1 MEIFAMQGIWG
12 KRSISKKNVTRARW
26 LLWPT
31 NFTLSLAFSF
41 PAPRQLS
48 GNFYDPLHFPVFS
61 SAFLLFIHSSNS
73 RCPSSD
79 WSNAWI
85 LGSRNRANRSNS
97 CWGTPSS
104 RFLADAAAC
113 AVFFFCRSSVAA
125 PFCRAAPCCLAACS
139 FIDPD
144 PWPAGGV
151 ADGSAV
157 FPPVGGGR
165 CPTHMPSAELEKAVN
180 ERGISSRTMRTA
192 KSRIGDRLVT
202 EKDGTAWVCYLRN

>member
-12 KRSISKKNVTRARW
+12 KRSISKKNA
-26 LLWPT
+26 T

-48 GNFYDPLHFPVFS
+48 GNFMIPCTFPFFFFCVSPVYPLLEQPLSLFRLVKCLDLGQQEPGE
-61 SAFLLFIHSSNS
+61 ALQLL
-73 RCPSSD
+73 
-79 WSNAWI
+79 
-85 LGSRNRANRSNS
+85 LGHAVP
-97 CWGTPSS
+97 GY
-104 RFLADAAAC
+104 LADAAAC
-113 AVFFFCRSSVAA
+113 AVVFSCRSSVAA

-165 CPTHMPSAELEKAVN
+165 CPTQMPALAP
-180 ERGISSRTMRTA
+180 A
-192 KSRIGDRLVT
+192 PPARLPG
-202 EKDGTAWVCYLRN
+202 KDGSR

>member
-1 MEIFAMQGIWG
+1 MRSDPRTRQGRPQGTPSDAAFLTVGQHLPHQIVAVCPVWGESDRIEFAAGWFSPRRFLRSDRRSARAGLRCSHPATPPYVGIPCKDIPSQKPLLRILPCASSPFHSYKPIYLGNDFGMEIFAMQGIWG

-79 WSNAWI
+79 W
-85 LGSRNRANRSNS
+85 
-97 CWGTPSS
+97 
-104 RFLADAAAC
+104 
-113 AVFFFCRSSVAA
+113 
-125 PFCRAAPCCLAACS
+125 
-139 FIDPD
+139 
-144 PWPAGGV
+144 
-151 ADGSAV
+151 
-157 FPPVGGGR
+157 
-165 CPTHMPSAELEKAVN
+165 
-180 ERGISSRTMRTA
+180 
-192 KSRIGDRLVT
+192 
-202 EKDGTAWVCYLRN
+202 